1 MVLIN
6 HIFSNY
12 LVPFEYYEQNC
23 DYLESMSIYKIYVA
37 FLSLALQGKT
47 YMVKHEL

>member
-23 DYLESMSIYKIYVA
+23 DYLESMSIYVA

-47 YMVKHEL
+47 YMDKHELQW